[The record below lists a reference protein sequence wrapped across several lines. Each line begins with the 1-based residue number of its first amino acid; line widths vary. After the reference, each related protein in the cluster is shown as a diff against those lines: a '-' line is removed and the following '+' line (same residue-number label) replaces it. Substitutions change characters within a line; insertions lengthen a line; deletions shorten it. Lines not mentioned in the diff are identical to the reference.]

1 MQDKEKY
8 QLEYTINSSSNVL
21 FNFISTPSG
30 LQEWFS
36 DMVNVKKDVFT
47 FEWDGSEE
55 QARLLAK
62 KDKEFIRF
70 QWLTDEEE
78 GNDTFFEFRVRIDSL
93 TKDVALLITD
103 FAEPDEK
110 EEAVLLWNSQ
120 IDELKHTI
128 GS

>member
-70 QWLTDEEE
+70 QWLSDEEE

>member
-1 MQDKEKY
+1 MQDKEKF

-21 FNFISTPSG
+21 FNFVSTPSG

-36 DMVNVKKDVFT
+36 DMVNVKNDVFT

-70 QWLTDEEE
+70 QWLTDEED
-78 GNDTFFEFRVRIDSL
+78 GNDAFFEFRVRIDSL